1 VSRFAIA
8 TWSDPSYVDPEPPM
22 IAEELRRRGHEAEVV
37 VWHER
42 RDWAPFD
49 LVVVRSTWDYFDRLE
64 EFLAWVD
71 LVDRDSR
78 IINSPSVIR
87 WNAHKGYLAELGAR
101 GVRVLPSLSLPRGS
115 ADAAER
121 MRATGWGEVV
131 IKPAVDGGARLA
143 LKADAGDA
151 RAAQH
156 LGRLVESGDTIVQP
170 YASGVEHGEV
180 SMFFF
185 GGELS
190 HAVRKV
196 PKAGDYRVQAMH
208 GGVEEHHEPSE
219 AEIDLARSAMALAPD
234 RLVYARVD
242 CIDVDGEPT
251 LMELELVEPDLFLR
265 MSPGSHERF
274 VDAVLAAID

>member
-1 VSRFAIA
+1 
-8 TWSDPSYVDPEPPM
+8 
-22 IAEELRRRGHEAEVV
+22 
-37 VWHER
+37 
-42 RDWAPFD
+42 
-49 LVVVRSTWDYFDRLE
+49 
-64 EFLAWVD
+64 
-71 LVDRDSR
+71 
-78 IINSPSVIR
+78 
-87 WNAHKGYLAELGAR
+87 
-101 GVRVLPSLSLPRGS
+101 
-115 ADAAER
+115 
-121 MRATGWGEVV
+121 
-131 IKPAVDGGARLA
+131 
-143 LKADAGDA
+143 
-151 RAAQH
+151 
-156 LGRLVESGDTIVQP
+156 
-170 YASGVEHGEV
+170 
-180 SMFFF
+180 MFFF

-196 PKAGDYRVQAMH
+196 PRAGDYRVQAMH

>member
-22 IAEELRRRGHEAEVV
+22 IAEELRRRGHEAQVV
-37 VWHER
+37 VWYEE
-42 RDWAPFD
+42 RDWTPFD

-64 EFLAWVD
+64 EFLDWVD

-87 WNAHKGYLAELGAR
+87 WNAHKGYLAELGAK
-101 GVRVLPSLSLPRGS
+101 GVRVLPSLSLPQGG

-131 IKPAVDGGARLA
+131 IKPAVDGGARMA

-151 RAAQH
+151 RAAEH
-156 LGRLVESGDTIVQP
+156 LSRLVESGDAIVQP
-170 YASGVEHGEV
+170 YAPGVEQGEV

-196 PKAGDYRVQAMH
+196 PRAGDYRVQAMH
-208 GGVEEHHEPSE
+208 GGAEMHHEPSE

-234 RLVYARVD
+234 RLAYARVD

-251 LMELELVEPDLFLR
+251 LMELELVEPDLLLR

-274 VDAVLAAID
+274 VDAVLAID